1 MPVTPSC
8 GGQFLPGCQLS
19 SDSVCRLNSSA
30 VAHGWFASGEILG
43 GSTSAM
49 SAEFVVVTFTVTHAD
64 DVVGN

>member
-1 MPVTPSC
+1 MGDS
-8 GGQFLPGCQLS
+8 FCQDVRLS

-30 VAHGWFASGEILG
+30 VAHGWFASGEIG

-49 SAEFVVVTFTVTHAD
+49 STEFVVVTFTVTHAD